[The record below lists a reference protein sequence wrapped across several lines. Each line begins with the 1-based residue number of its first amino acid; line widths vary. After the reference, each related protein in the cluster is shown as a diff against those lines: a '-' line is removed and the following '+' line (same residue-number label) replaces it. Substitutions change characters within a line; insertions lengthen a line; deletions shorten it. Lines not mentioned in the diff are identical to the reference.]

1 MTFGFSLI
9 VRGSDATP
17 ENFTLMAERAES
29 LDIDSLWCSAHIVL
43 PPQVRSGYGMVPDL
57 MPPPH
62 WKERYWEPFTV
73 ISYLAARTTRL
84 RFGTSIIVLPM
95 HNPFEVAKQVAEV
108 DELSGGRFTLGL
120 GVGWFEEEFEILN
133 QDFRTR
139 GARTDE
145 ALALMRKLWG
155 PDPVNFQGRFYNVA
169 DAYFGPKPVQQ
180 PGPPIW
186 IAGNSE
192 PALRRAARYADAWHP
207 VRPTFALI
215 KQARET
221 LAVYLEEASRA
232 PDAIQIAVK
241 LPLVVED
248 ESPDRDT
255 FPTRGQPAEIA
266 GAIDRFRE
274 LGVDHFVFDL
284 VPETISCA
292 LDSMDRF
299 AQDIRPHLH

>member
-1 MTFGFSLI
+1 MSYGFSLI

-17 ENFTLMAERAES
+17 ENFALMAERAEA
-29 LDIDSLWCSAHIVL
+29 LDIDTLWCSAHIVL
-43 PPQVRSGYGMVPDL
+43 PPQVRSGYAMVPDL
-57 MPPPH
+57 MHPPH
-62 WKERYWEPFTV
+62 WKEGYWEPFTV

-108 DELSGGRFTLGL
+108 DQLSDGRFTLGV
-120 GVGWFEEEFEILN
+120 GVGWFEEEFEVLK

-155 PDPVNFQGRFYNVA
+155 PDPVDFQGRFYSVA
-169 DAYFGPKPVQQ
+169 DAYFAPKPVQQ

-186 IAGNSE
+186 VAGNSE

-207 VRPTFALI
+207 VRPTFPMIEQA
-215 KQARET
+215 KQT
-221 LAVYLEEASRA
+221 LAQYLEEAGRPS
-232 PDAIQIAVK
+232 DAVEIGVK

-248 ESPDRDT
+248 ESPDRDA
-255 FPTRGQPAEIA
+255 FPARGQPEEIA
-266 GAIDRFRE
+266 SAIDKFRE

-284 VPETISCA
+284 LPETISTA

-299 AQDIRPHLH
+299 AQDIRPRLG